1 MTEKYRK
8 MTECRAR
15 KKKLTEARRELRAI
29 EKIIGEEKG
38 EDADMLEDLERL
50 RGELH
55 VRHALAETLYE
66 KARRAAMREIERE
79 TNERKGKFWNY
90 YACEGMKIERA
101 AEISGISWGTAYK
114 WLRAERRARA

>member
-29 EKIIGEEKG
+29 EKIIEEDDG
-38 EDADMLEDLERL
+38 SDADMLEDLERL

-55 VRHALAETLYE
+55 VRHELAEVLYE
-66 KARRAAMREIERE
+66 KARRAAMQEIERE
-79 TNERKGKFWNY
+79 TNGRKGKFWIY

-114 WLRAERRARA
+114 WLRAERRARG

>member
-29 EKIIGEEKG
+29 EKIIEEDDG
-38 EDADMLEDLERL
+38 SDADMLEDLERL
-50 RGELH
+50 RGELQA
-55 VRHALAETLYE
+55 RHELALALYE
-66 KARRAAMREIERE
+66 KARSAAMQEIERE
-79 TNERKGKFWNY
+79 TNGRKGKFWIY

-114 WLRAERRARA
+114 WLRAERRARG

>member
-55 VRHALAETLYE
+55 VRHELAEVLYE
-66 KARRAAMREIERE
+66 KARRAAMQEIERE
-79 TNERKGKFWNY
+79 TNGRKGKFWIY

-114 WLRAERRARA
+114 WLRAERRARG